1 MRTSHRVML
10 KLRHDPKY
18 AFEKVTVWYIN
29 RGAPNDTSA
38 IEGSNIRLLDR
49 DYMEIET
56 DTGVSY
62 IPYHR
67 ILRICYGPHI
77 AWDRDLGDLTE

>member
-1 MRTSHRVML
+1 ML

-18 AFEKVTVWYIN
+18 AFEKVTVWYLN
-29 RGAPNDTSA
+29 RGAPNDRSP
-38 IEGSNIRLLDR
+38 IEGSKILLLDR

-56 DTGVSY
+56 DTGISY

-67 ILRICYGPHI
+67 ILRILYGSSI